1 MKYFFRIALMISAL
15 FTASAFASDNYVAQS
30 KSVIDGMMGKS
41 LAIVNNDETNAVDK
55 RKVLKE
61 LVDVYFDFDLVSE
74 LTLSKF
80 SATSKKK
87 LGKYSN
93 RRLTPQQQIEF
104 TVQLKEHLSNLY
116 LDSLDDSTRLT
127 AEVGKASALKKSR
140 GMERAR
146 VMSVI
151 NDLTPID
158 YSMRLK
164 DDNWKIYDVR
174 VEGRSLV
181 ASFRK
186 EYNALLLK
194 NTPDQL
200 IKLLTE
206 KNKAHNE

>member
-30 KSVIDGMMGKS
+30 KSVIDGMMEKS

-194 NTPDQL
+194 NTPDEL

>member
-15 FTASAFASDNYVAQS
+15 FTASAFASDNYVTQS
-30 KSVIDGMMGKS
+30 KSVIDGMMEKS

-194 NTPDQL
+194 NTPDEL